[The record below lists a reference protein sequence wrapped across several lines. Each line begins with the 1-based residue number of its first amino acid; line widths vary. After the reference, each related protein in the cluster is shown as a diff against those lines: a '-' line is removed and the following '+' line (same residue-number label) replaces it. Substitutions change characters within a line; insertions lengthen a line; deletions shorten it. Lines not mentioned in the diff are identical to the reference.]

1 MANQVCLGT
10 EIKLN
15 VHIEPIDGVTMDGYS
30 FVANLYCSPSKMIAI
45 NKNEAIRI
53 DESNYVCCIDTSN
66 IGIGRLKCKIVA
78 QIPDGDFDD
87 GIRTEISVI
96 DTGIDVVKNI

>member
-1 MANQVCLGT
+1 MGNEICLGT

-15 VHIEPIDGVTMDGYS
+15 VHIKPIDGVTMDDYS
-30 FVANLYCSPSKMIAI
+30 FVANIYCSPSKMIAI
-45 NKNEAIRI
+45 NKDEAIRI
-53 DESNYVCCIDTSN
+53 DESNYVCRIDTSN

-78 QIPDGDFDD
+78 QISDGDFDD

-96 DTGIDVVKNI
+96 DTGIDIVRNV